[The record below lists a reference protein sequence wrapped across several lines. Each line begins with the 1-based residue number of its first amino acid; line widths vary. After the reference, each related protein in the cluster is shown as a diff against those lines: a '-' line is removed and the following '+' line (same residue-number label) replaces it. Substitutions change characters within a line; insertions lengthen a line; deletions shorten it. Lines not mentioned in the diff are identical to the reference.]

1 MKGNQITFMNDL
13 SNKIMSEVC
22 DLNSFFRNK
31 TRDGIKAAI
40 DPMDL
45 KIFYVFKNTKEGKQ
59 KKKKKSKSKSIEDRN
74 KSKDTI
80 STGAEEQINFSL
92 REISVL
98 DTVDL
103 NSKIFTFDSK
113 LSKDD
118 LTKMNVE
125 SKNLDL
131 VIKNLKCMKGID
143 IDQIPTFKFFQFK
156 KSLVKGQKQ
165 GDDQVMLS
173 FNDISQKILYDTSK
187 AEGELLSLI
196 NSTISHEMRN
206 PLNSI
211 INQCTILA
219 AMGNQFIQILTT
231 CQATIPSTVY
241 C

>member
-1 MKGNQITFMNDL
+1 
-13 SNKIMSEVC
+13 
-22 DLNSFFRNK
+22 
-31 TRDGIKAAI
+31 
-40 DPMDL
+40 MDL
-45 KIFYVFKNTKEGKQ
+45 KIFFVFKNTKEGKQ
-59 KKKKKSKSKSIEDRN
+59 KKKKKSKSSEDRN

-143 IDQIPTFKFFQFK
+143 TDQIPTFKFFQFK

-165 GDDQVMLS
+165 GDEQVMLS

-219 AMGNQFIQILTT
+219 AMSNQFIQILTI
-231 CQATIPSTVY
+231 C
-241 C
+241 